1 ATLDTHRRQPIG
13 DHRGGVAQHCTSQRD
28 FQRNQDGREPML
40 LQCGE
45 DGLDLHGRC
54 SVIDLPFVGA
64 SLLTAGRRQ
73 AGSQSVFNCNAGAI
87 RLARSAGSAPASR
100 LTATASTKVTKNMD
114 TSMCTRSEYGGCW
127 RRTSHSPTRVKTQ
140 PPTPPMKPTRPAS
153 VRHCAN
159 TARREAPSARRTPIS
174 PARRKN
180 FANNNPTVLNRQIAR
195 NANASQVCSFTSRGS
210 TWL

>member
-1 ATLDTHRRQPIG
+1 
-13 DHRGGVAQHCTSQRD
+13 
-28 FQRNQDGREPML
+28 FQRNQHGREPML

-54 SVIDLPFVGA
+54 SVIDHPFVGA

-73 AGSQSVFNCNAGAI
+73 AGSYRVFNCNAGAI

-114 TSMCTRSEYGGCW
+114 ISMWTRSEYGGCW
-127 RRTSHSPTRVKTQ
+127 RRTNHSPTKVNIQ

-153 VRHCAN
+153 VRHCAK
-159 TARREAPSARRTPIS
+159 TARRDAPNARRTPIS
-174 PARRKN
+174 PARRRN
-180 FANNNPTVLNRQIAR
+180 FANNNPTVLKRQIAR
-195 NANASQVCSFTSRGS
+195 NANANHVCN
-210 TWL
+210 